1 MALAKNLVEYRWKIK
16 YPDDRPN
23 VSGGWFA
30 GKRATMKDFF
40 QTVCANSELA
50 SSLRMDLKENIFL
63 DKRVLNDHCN
73 KFVDC
78 CIGSNNPF
86 KHDKYKLFTWK
97 VFGRCGYTTERLN
110 KKGEWVPDPI
120 PREWTHMKRNGWTDN
135 FAKCTNE
142 LLHCNYDL
150 CGNMSTKEYVYMRR
164 PLPAFERMLP
174 LVITVD
180 RWLRE
185 DEEQDDE
192 K

>member
-1 MALAKNLVEYRWKIK
+1 MAVAKNLVEYRWKIK

-23 VSGGWFA
+23 VMGGWFA

-73 KFVDC
+73 RFVDC

-110 KKGEWVPDPI
+110 KKGEWI
-120 PREWTHMKRNGWTDN
+120 PECPKEWTHMKRKGWTDN

-180 RWLRE
+180 RWFRE
-185 DEEQDDE
+185 SEEQDDE

>member
-1 MALAKNLVEYRWKIK
+1 MALPKKKENMVEYRWKIK
-16 YPDDRPN
+16 YPDARKN
-23 VSGGWFA
+23 EKGAWLV
-30 GKRATMKDFF
+30 GKRAAMKDFF
-40 QTVCANSELA
+40 LSVCANPDIA
-50 SSLRMDLKENIFL
+50 SSFRMDLKENIFL
-63 DKRVLNDHCN
+63 DKRILNDSRN

-97 VFGRCGYTTERLN
+97 VIGKWGYPKQDTE
-110 KKGEWVPDPI
+110 I
-120 PREWTHMKRNGWTDN
+120 WTHAKREGWTDN

-150 CGNMSTKEYVYMRR
+150 CGNIGTKECLYMRR

-180 RWLRE
+180 RWFWE
-185 DEEQDDE
+185 SEEQDDE